1 MTNNERKISLTC
13 GLEILQKVHSDMCN
27 SRDSKQLETVTKL
40 TYIITDLIKII
51 YEMNVDEM

>member
-1 MTNNERKISLTC
+1 MTNNERKIRLTC

-40 TYIITDLIKII
+40 T
-51 YEMNVDEM
+51 